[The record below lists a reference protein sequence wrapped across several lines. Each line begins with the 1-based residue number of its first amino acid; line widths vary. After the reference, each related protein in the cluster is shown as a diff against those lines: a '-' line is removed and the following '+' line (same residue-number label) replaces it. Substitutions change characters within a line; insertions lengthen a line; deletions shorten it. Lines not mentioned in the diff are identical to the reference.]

1 MSDVFTKA
9 KRSEVMS
16 LIRSRGNKNTELV
29 VVRLLRANQI
39 SGWRRH
45 LEIQNL
51 GFGIRRLKVRPDF
64 VFHKSRMAL
73 FVDGC
78 FWHGCPKHSRQ
89 PKSNRTFWR
98 RKFSANKKRDLLVT
112 RVLRQAGWHVLRI
125 WEHNLAR
132 PERCISRI
140 RRTLELPVK

>member
-1 MSDVFTKA
+1 MPDVFTKV
-9 KRSEVMS
+9 KRSEVMG
-16 LIRSRGNKNTELV
+16 LIRSRGNKDTELV
-29 VVRLLRANQI
+29 LVRLLRMNQI

-51 GFGIRRLKVRPDF
+51 EFGIRKLKVRPDF
-64 VFHKSRMAL
+64 VFRKSRTAL

-78 FWHGCPKHSRQ
+78 FWHGCPKHCRQ

-112 RVLRQAGWHVLRI
+112 RALRQAGWRVLRI

-132 PERCISRI
+132 PEWCISRI
-140 RRTLELPVK
+140 RLKLALPVK